1 MMMPMTTPD
10 HGSTIAPEI
19 APNLETAANP
29 EVAPNAEIAPNPEI
43 ATAEQGDAIE
53 IEHPTLGA
61 AVAIYDDRRKSKRR
75 LLTAAG
81 TAAVGAV
88 GIVLG
93 LGDFSNGD
101 GTGGS
106 VFVLAGAALLIYG
119 ANEARATLMRF
130 RTAFSLVVGDAG
142 FEYAFGAGSVTW
154 DEVASLGFE
163 RVARRGKPGAVRVQV
178 KVPDEFAARHELSL
192 PASLTL
198 RLNDGALYVARGSLM
213 PAGAVLELMNDRLAE
228 FRRTH
233 RPVATA
239 PTPAVE
245 RTVRRRTSRH

>member
-1 MMMPMTTPD
+1 MMPMTTPD

-19 APNLETAANP
+19 APNLETAPAP
-29 EVAPNAEIAPNPEI
+29 ET

-130 RTAFSLVVGDAG
+130 RTAFSLVVGEAG
-142 FEYAFGAGSVTW
+142 FEYAFGAGAVTW
-154 DEVASLGFE
+154 DEVDSLGFE

-178 KVPDEFAARHELSL
+178 NVPDEFAARHELSL
-192 PASLTL
+192 PASLML
-198 RLNDGALYVARGSLM
+198 RINDGALYIARGSLM

-233 RPVATA
+233 RPVAAA